1 VLHLQL
7 ALNMLERPHEAAVHL
22 LGIPLERGRPG

>member
-7 ALNMLERPHEAAVHL
+7 ASNMLNRPLEAAVHL
-22 LGIPLERGRPG
+22 LGIPVEARR